1 MPNWEVEVQDL
12 DVEDAISL
20 RCPRC
25 LSAAICTIPPHDHF
39 PAVAVPHY
47 HTSLH
52 SSFISLV
59 FLCLSLRSGFEDRS
73 CIRPL
78 RGKQVSQMFTPRA
91 SDGAVAC
98 VEWTIHPEPKR
109 EDHTSHHRIGTGI
122 DSIGDNQTSNH
133 KRPHWLGYRS
143 VDQCLS

>member
-20 RCPRC
+20 RSSHC
-25 LSAAICTIPPHDHF
+25 LSAVICTTPPHDHF
-39 PAVAVPHY
+39 PGVAVPHY
-47 HTSLH
+47 HTPLC

-59 FLCLSLRSGFEDRS
+59 CLCLSLRSDFEDRS

-91 SDGAVAC
+91 SDGAMAC
-98 VEWTIHPEPKR
+98 VEWTIHPELKR
-109 EDHTSHHRIGTGI
+109 GDRTSHQCIGTGI

-133 KRPHWLGYRS
+133 KRPH
-143 VDQCLS
+143 